1 MTEASGASAPGMPG
15 AVAIV
20 HDDACPFCVRC
31 ADWLAAQDT
40 ALPVE
45 LWAASDPEARRRWG
59 RLPGYGSEL
68 VVVADDGRA
77 WVGPDAFL
85 VALWSLRRYRQL
97 SATLTGPLARAMFRS
112 LSSNR
117 GRLGALLGLEDC
129 GEGACGR

>member
-1 MTEASGASAPGMPG
+1 MNAGPGATAAMPG

-20 HDDACPFCVRC
+20 HDDTCPFCVRC
-31 ADWLAAQDT
+31 AGWLSSQAT

-45 LWAASDPEARRRWG
+45 LWAASDPEAVRRWG

-85 VALWSLRRYRQL
+85 MALWSLRRFRQL

-129 GEGACGR
+129 GEDGCRR